1 MGQHGIFANHPKPID
16 VGGRALA
23 AVIRPY
29 ALKVAGKPLKMRF
42 DPWKGEFEFAFVN
55 QTWLPTEVNCTEIF
69 VPNYHFGASL
79 ATSVA
84 RNEWEWGVRG
94 AEGPG
99 SHRGLG
105 HGGRGCRF
113 SVHLSDGSF
122 TYHPQ
127 EQLLLYIHTNLQIDK
142 GIHTVR
148 IVRNSRL

>member
-42 DPWKGEFEFAFVN
+42 DPWKGEFEFEFVN
-55 QTWLPTEVNCTEIF
+55 QTWVPTEVNCTEIF

-79 ATSVA
+79 ATSVP
-84 RNEWEWGVRG
+84 EIDRG
-94 AEGPG
+94 AGWAW
-99 SHRGLG
+99 LNCATCA
-105 HGGRGCRF
+105 GGRGCRF
-113 SVHLSDGSF
+113 SVQLSDGSY

-127 EQLLLYIHTNLQIDK
+127 EQLLLYIHSNLQIDK
-142 GIHTVR
+142 GVHSVR
-148 IVRNSRL
+148 IVRNTRL